1 MNICQ
6 GKVEKLTNSL
16 ISRPN
21 GSESKW
27 LALLLQE
34 NKMYLD
40 RTQSISPCQLEPGL
54 LWCLISSSANPFL
67 NRWIP
72 AGSMGVVVF
81 TDLSSSVLGDY
92 RIAAPMQSKTIKR
105 CAWLNWLTQHSHQLG
120 SDIPACF
127 VVFFPLR
134 IASEH
139 ELTPSSLLSSH
150 LDRPDISDYFECHL
164 NGRAN
169 HTLQVCLHPGASCL
183 SLITVS
189 KEMMCLA
196 IGSIIATSA
205 HHLSWGGF
213 IRVGCCGPDTI
224 STTELIFE
232 PTPQVRLCSLL
243 LAFCSQT
250 N

>member
-6 GKVEKLTNSL
+6 GKEEKLTNSL
-16 ISRPN
+16 ISHPN
-21 GSESKW
+21 GSKSKW

-127 VVFFPLR
+127 VGFFAVHR
-134 IASEH
+134 FTTGADFFFIAF
-139 ELTPSSLLSSH
+139 LS
-150 LDRPDISDYFECHL
+150 P
-164 NGRAN
+164 
-169 HTLQVCLHPGASCL
+169 
-183 SLITVS
+183 
-189 KEMMCLA
+189 
-196 IGSIIATSA
+196 
-205 HHLSWGGF
+205 W
-213 IRVGCCGPDTI
+213 
-224 STTELIFE
+224 
-232 PTPQVRLCSLL
+232 
-243 LAFCSQT
+243 QT
-250 N
+250 RY

>member
-127 VVFFPLR
+127 FFFFFPCASLQNTSWFLLR
-134 IASEH
+134 CFP
-139 ELTPSSLLSSH
+139 LTLTDP
-150 LDRPDISDYFECHL
+150 I
-164 NGRAN
+164 
-169 HTLQVCLHPGASCL
+169 
-183 SLITVS
+183 
-189 KEMMCLA
+189 LA
-196 IGSIIATSA
+196 IILNVI
-205 HHLSWGGF
+205 
-213 IRVGCCGPDTI
+213 
-224 STTELIFE
+224 
-232 PTPQVRLCSLL
+232 
-243 LAFCSQT
+243 
-250 N
+250 